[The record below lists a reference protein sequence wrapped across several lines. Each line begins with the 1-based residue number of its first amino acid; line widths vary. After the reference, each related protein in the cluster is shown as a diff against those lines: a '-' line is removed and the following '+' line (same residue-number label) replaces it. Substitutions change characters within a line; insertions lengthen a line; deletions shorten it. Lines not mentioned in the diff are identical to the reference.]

1 MATLTV
7 RDLAGNVETSSVM
20 IIVQNK
26 MSGTVPEF
34 SGIFLLPLMGMA
46 TLVGLAV
53 KRKRNKHSI
62 TESR

>member
-7 RDLAGNVETSSVM
+7 QDLAGNVETSSVT
-20 IIVQNK
+20 IIVQNE
-26 MSGTVPEF
+26 MSGTVPEL

-46 TLVGLAV
+46 TLVGLVV

-62 TESR
+62 TETR

>member
-7 RDLAGNVETSSVM
+7 QDLAGNVETSSVT
-20 IIVQNK
+20 IIVQNE

-46 TLVGLAV
+46 TLVGLVV

-62 TESR
+62 TETR